1 MRAISIPDATMEN
14 YPWQVRAKTVGL
26 TQRLLARLLGHHERT
41 VSSQLRGHWKSG
53 VPQHV
58 KAAIIVWEM
67 LTPEQRQQWLAAVE
81 RERMGS
87 VSETPDRDAD
97 TVSIKQYRILEK
109 RLAKLQDLNKKLA
122 NARGEKP

>member
-1 MRAISIPDATMEN
+1 MKAISIPDAAMEN
-14 YPWQVRAKTVGL
+14 YPWQVRARAAGL

-41 VSSQLRGHWKSG
+41 VSSQLRGHWQSG

-67 LTPEQRQQWLAAVE
+67 LTPEQRQHWLEAIEHE
-81 RERMGS
+81 RTDPVGATSGEN
-87 VSETPDRDAD
+87 ED

-109 RLAKLQDLNKKLA
+109 RLAKAQELNKKLA
-122 NARGEKP
+122 SERGK

>member
-1 MRAISIPDATMEN
+1 MRAISIPDAAMEN
-14 YPWQVRAKTVGL
+14 YPWQIRAKKAGL

-41 VSSQLRGHWKSG
+41 VSSQLRGHWQSG

-67 LTPEQRQQWLAAVE
+67 LAPEQRQQWLAAVE
-81 RERMGS
+81 HERA
-87 VSETPDRDAD
+87 VSDSTTADDGAD

-109 RLAKLQDLNKKLA
+109 KLAKLQELNKKLA
-122 NARGEKP
+122 KP

>member
-1 MRAISIPDATMEN
+1 MKAISIPDAAMEN
-14 YPWQVRAKTVGL
+14 YPWQVRAKAAGL

-67 LTPEQRQQWLAAVE
+67 LTPEQRQQWLAAIE
-81 RERMGS
+81 RERAASGNARLDDEA
-87 VSETPDRDAD
+87 ETVPL
-97 TVSIKQYRILEK
+97 KQYRILEK

-122 NARGEKP
+122 KPRGE